1 MLACLPPITLVADK
15 LQPPLDDTQHAC
27 CETYI
32 AELMASGLAP
42 TAPPAAE
49 PVDPSLL
56 NCCRALAYSSH
67 WEVTPAHTVCCG
79 ARLLTGQDFNQ
90 PYCSPW
96 GPPMPPALG
105 LA

>member
-1 MLACLPPITLVADK
+1 LAPITVVADK
-15 LQPPLDDTQHAC
+15 VEPPLDDTQHAC
-27 CETYI
+27 CETYVADLI
-32 AELMASGLAP
+32 ASGTTP
-42 TAPPAAE
+42 TALATE

-67 WEVTPAHTVCCG
+67 WEDTAAHTVCCG
-79 ARLLTGQDFNQ
+79 TRLLTGQDFNQ

-96 GPPMPPALG
+96 GPPMPPALV